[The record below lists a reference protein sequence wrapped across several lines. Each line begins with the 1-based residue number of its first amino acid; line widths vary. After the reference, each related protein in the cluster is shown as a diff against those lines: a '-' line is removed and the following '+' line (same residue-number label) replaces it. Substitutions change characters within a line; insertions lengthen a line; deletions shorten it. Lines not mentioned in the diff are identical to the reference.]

1 MKGIIS
7 SGDKLTSNAGAQ
19 ILKNGG
25 NAFDAVCT
33 AMLVAPLSEPML
45 TSLGGGGFLM
55 SHQPQIGTQLYDFF
69 VDVPSNNTHKKDFFP
84 IEVDFGNTIQEF
96 HIGAASVAV
105 PGVLKGIYEIHRQKG
120 KLPFSDIIQPA
131 INHAKNGIYLSKLQA
146 YFAKLLKPILISTQ
160 ESKNIY
166 TLNGNLITHN
176 DLFKNPQYA
185 QFLEIFAKQGDEV
198 FYKGEIA
205 DSIHNLSAQKGGN
218 LSKEELSSYT
228 MKQREPIKF
237 GFKGYEIATNTP
249 PSAGGILIAFILKLL
264 ESRHLG
270 EFGSINHLQELIEAM
285 VTTSDFR
292 HEHINEFLHKER
304 LENILED
311 QPLMKKFTQANQKRV
326 NLWGNT
332 THISVLDSDGNA
344 ASVTTTN
351 GEGSGIIVPNCG
363 IMLNNMLGE
372 EDLNPHG
379 FFAWPSGVRLPS
391 MMAPTIVLKEGMPQM
406 VLGSAGSN
414 RIRSAITQAVL
425 NYTVFGHSIEEVC
438 EEKRLHFEKG
448 ELFFE
453 PGFDQKLIQKVQQ
466 HYPVT
471 QFHEKSI
478 FFGGVNAVTN
488 EFKGGADPR
497 RGGAVVVV
505 D

>member
-7 SGDKLTSNAGAQ
+7 SGDQLTSQSGAQ

-25 NAFDAVCT
+25 NAFDAVCA

-69 VDVPSNNTHKKDFFP
+69 VDVPANKISNKDFFP

-96 HIGAASVAV
+96 HIGAASIAV
-105 PGVLKGIYEIHRQKG
+105 PGVLKGIYEIHKEKG
-120 KLPFSDIIQPA
+120 KLPFCDIVKPA
-131 INHAKNGIYLSKLQA
+131 INYAREGIYLSKLQA
-146 YFAKLLKPILISTQ
+146 YFAKLLEPILRSTPQ
-160 ESKNIY
+160 SKQLY
-166 TLNGNLITHN
+166 TINDNLITHN

-185 QFLEIFAKQGDEV
+185 DFLEVFAKQGDAI
-198 FYKGEIA
+198 FYEGEIA
-205 DSIHNLSAQKGGN
+205 DSIHKLCEEKGGD
-218 LSKEELSSYT
+218 LSKEELYSYK
-228 MKQREPIKF
+228 MIERKPIQF

-264 ESRHLG
+264 ENKDLG
-270 EFGSINHLQELIEAM
+270 QFGSLQHIKELVEAM

-292 HEHINEFLHKER
+292 HEHINEFLHQEG

-332 THISVLDSDGNA
+332 THISVLDCEGNA

-379 FFAWPSGVRLPS
+379 FFSWPSGVRLPS
-391 MMAPTIVLKEGMPQM
+391 MMAPTIVLKDNMPQM

-414 RIRSAITQAVL
+414 RIRSAITQAIL

-453 PGFDQKLIQKVQQ
+453 PEFDQDLIKKVQQ
-466 HYPVT
+466 HYPIT

-478 FFGGVNAVTN
+478 FFGGVNAVTS
-488 EFKGGADPR
+488 EFQGGADPR